1 MRNPSQVLLLAVL
14 MASLIL
20 PPGLV
25 PAGAAVSA
33 SAGAARAR
41 SVLLVGDSLSIGL
54 GQQLEAVFASRG
66 DVRFAHLGKVSS
78 GLANPGFFDW
88 NAQLTAQVKAH
99 HPDVV
104 LIMLGANDDKPL
116 PGADGRSAAFGSKAW
131 DAAYAERLARLH
143 AIARAENP
151 RATVYFIGVPVMGD
165 PSFNALMVHVNGVI
179 AATAA
184 SLPDCAFIDVK
195 DTLADAKGR
204 FAPLARVPDGGV
216 VKLRAA
222 DGVHISGTGSRLLAA
237 RCLDV
242 VSDAAGL
249 PKKDLLAAVADRD
262 AQPMTGEAAVPVRL
276 AETRR
281 PAAEVRPVAAAK
293 AVAALE
299 AKPVATAKAVAAV
312 EASPAVATKAVAVE
326 ATAPVVATKAALA
339 EAKPVVA
346 KPVVLAETRATPT
359 SAVTARENRP
369 TPAQPAKPAP
379 LVLAE
384 APAQPAPRVTA
395 VAAVPVLARPAPAPA
410 TAAGAYTVADGD
422 TLWSVA
428 KRLGVSAD
436 ALAGVNPGLDPR
448 RMSIGQSLALP
459 AGANLAAV
467 AKAEAAPARG
477 AAARPAAS
485 VTHVV
490 ADGDNFWNVAKRHDV
505 TVAALTQANPGV
517 DPTRLRIGQELA
529 LPGSATAEAP
539 AAPGPDGRY
548 VVADGDNLWSIAH
561 RLGIDVDRLSR
572 ANTSVNPLRLQPGQ
586 VLTLPGAARA
596 EFGRAKAR
604 ASDDKPAAQ
613 GLGEAALY
621 PVAPGDTL
629 WGLARRFGVDLEAL
643 LAVNSEIDPIRLRV
657 GQLVT
662 IPGGESMASAEA
674 LVFPVSPG
682 DTLWSIAR
690 RFDVSVEA
698 LVAANPGVD
707 PLRLREG
714 QSLRVPSSLAAVA
727 ASGAPRKDKDTAATP
742 TLAPAAARPA
752 EAPAA
757 ARPAEAP
764 AAAPTALDGPAR
776 VHTVSEGD
784 TLWDLARSYGV
795 RVSAILSENPG
806 LDPVRLHV
814 GQAVRLPGGTV
825 AMAAR

>member
-33 SAGAARAR
+33 AAGAGRAR

-88 NAQLTAQVKAH
+88 NAQLSAQVKAH

-131 DAAYAERLARLH
+131 DAAYAARLARLH

-237 RCLDV
+237 RCLDA

-281 PAAEVRPVAAAK
+281 PAAEAK
-293 AVAALE
+293 
-299 AKPVATAKAVAAV
+299 
-312 EASPAVATKAVAVE
+312 
-326 ATAPVVATKAALA
+326 PVVATKPTAVAAAAARAESEPAVAKPVALA
-339 EAKPVVA
+339 EAKAAPKTTVATAESRPAPV
-346 KPVVLAETRATPT
+346 R
-359 SAVTARENRP
+359 
-369 TPAQPAKPAP
+369 PAKPAT
-379 LVLAE
+379 LAE
-384 APAQPAPRVTA
+384 APAMPAVTA
-395 VAAVPVLARPAPAPA
+395 VAAVPMVAKPAPAPA

-428 KRLGVSAD
+428 KRLGVSAE

-459 AGANLAAV
+459 AGAVLAAG
-467 AKAEAAPARG
+467 PA
-477 AAARPAAS
+477 AAARPASAS
-485 VTHVV
+485 RHVV

-529 LPGSATAEAP
+529 LPGAVAAEAP
-539 AAPGPDGRY
+539 AARNADGRY

-561 RLGIDVDRLSR
+561 RLGIDVDRLTR
-572 ANTSVNPLRLQPGQ
+572 ANAAVNPLKLQPGQ
-586 VLTLPGAARA
+586 VLTLPGAAQA
-596 EFGRAKAR
+596 ETGRGRAYGN
-604 ASDDKPAAQ
+604 DDRPAAQ
-613 GLGEAALY
+613 TLGEAALY

-629 WGLARRFGVDLEAL
+629 WGLARRFGVDLETL

-714 QSLRVPSSLAAVA
+714 QALRVPSSLAALAATA
-727 ASGAPRKDKDTAATP
+727 ASNKGKDTVATP
-742 TLAPAAARPA
+742 AVAPAAARPA
-752 EAPAA
+752 ETPAS
-757 ARPAEAP
+757 
-764 AAAPTALDGPAR
+764 APTALDGPVR